1 MVTYELRNTKEKPL
15 WEKQIS
21 LNHMFFTS
29 IWLKT
34 LPLVSE
40 CDKIKTICV
49 SVHLDGIIVPYEKV
63 MVTFELENHEND
75 P

>member
-1 MVTYELRNTKEKPL
+1 MR
-15 WEKQIS
+15 EKQVL
-21 LNHMFFTS
+21 LNQMFFTS
-29 IWLKT
+29 IRLTT
-34 LPLVSE
+34 LPLVSK

-49 SVHLDGIIVPYEKV
+49 SVHLDVIIVPYDEKV

>member
-1 MVTYELRNTKEKPL
+1 
-15 WEKQIS
+15 
-21 LNHMFFTS
+21 MFFTS
-29 IWLKT
+29 ICLKT

-49 SVHLDGIIVPYEKV
+49 PVHLDVIIVPYDEKV
-63 MVTFELENHEND
+63 MVKFELENHEND